1 MAVAMMESATMSDR
15 DGTVS
20 VGVIGL
26 GLIGGALARRLVET
40 GDAPVV
46 FDLRAD
52 AVHAAVGAGAI
63 AARSCAEL
71 ARRCDIVLVCVQ
83 SDEQCVAAVHGD
95 GGVLDGARPGACI
108 AVLSTVLPATIAVLA
123 ARAAERGVHLVDT
136 PVAGRG
142 MFSVGE
148 GTMSVLVGD
157 EGELVA
163 RLEPTL
169 LRFASR
175 VVRAGQLGSGA
186 ALKLA
191 HNVIVYAGFAAMI
204 EAVEL
209 ARAAGVRDGL
219 VEDVARTSG
228 ALSALSAFH
237 LPVYKH
243 LRDEPHGVD
252 EDQILRV
259 AAALVDK
266 DLADAVAL
274 AEAHGL
280 ELPIARL
287 LCHSGSAIFQV
298 DR

>member
-1 MAVAMMESATMSDR
+1 MR
-15 DGTVS
+15 S

-26 GLIGGALARRLVET
+26 GLIGAALARRLVET

-46 FDLRAD
+46 FDLRPELVD
-52 AVHAAVGAGAI
+52 SAVRAGAI
-63 AARSCAEL
+63 AGRSSREL
-71 ARRCDIVLVCVQ
+71 AERCDVVLVCVQ
-83 SDEQCVAAVHGD
+83 TDDQCVAAVTGD
-95 GGVLDGARPGACI
+95 GGVLDGARPGTCI
-108 AVLSTVLPATIAVLA
+108 AILSTILPSTIVSLA
-123 ARAAERGVHLVDT
+123 ERAADRGIHLVDT

-142 MFSVGE
+142 MFSVAE

-157 EGELVA
+157 NGELVA

-175 VVRAGQLGSGA
+175 VVRAGPLGSGA

-219 VEDVARTSG
+219 VEDVAQTSG
-228 ALSALSAFH
+228 ALSVLSAFT
-237 LPVYKH
+237 LPFYKH
-243 LRDEPHGVD
+243 FRDEPHTGD
-252 EDQILRV
+252 EDEKLRV
-259 AAALVDK
+259 AAMLLDK

-274 AEAHGL
+274 AEKHGVAA
-280 ELPIARL
+280 PIARL
-287 LCHSGSAIFQV
+287 LCHSGAAIFQV
-298 DR
+298 AR